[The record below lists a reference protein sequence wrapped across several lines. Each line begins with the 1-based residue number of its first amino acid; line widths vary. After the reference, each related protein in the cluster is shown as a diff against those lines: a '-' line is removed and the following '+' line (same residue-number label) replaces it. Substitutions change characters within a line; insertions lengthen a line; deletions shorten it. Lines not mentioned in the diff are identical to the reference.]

1 MVEQVQ
7 VIIDAIKDYG
17 AAAISTVSVGG
28 IAAVAG
34 VIAKIKNS
42 IDSTKKSMDEVLA
55 KKDDESAKMASRYNE
70 LVRTVETQNAKIDTL
85 TSEINKIKK

>member
-1 MVEQVQ
+1 MDLQA
-7 VIIDAIKDYG
+7 IIDAIKDYG
-17 AAAISTVSVGG
+17 AATISTISVGG
-28 IAAVAG
+28 ISAVAV

-42 IDSTKKSMDEVLA
+42 IDSTKKSMEAVLK
-55 KKDDESAKMASRYNE
+55 KKDEESDKMAARYNE

>member
-1 MVEQVQ
+1 MDLQA
-7 VIIDAIKDYG
+7 IIDAIKDYG
-17 AAAISTVSVGG
+17 AATISTISVGG
-28 IAAVAG
+28 ISAVAV

-42 IDSTKKSMDEVLA
+42 IDSTKKSMEAVLA
-55 KKDDESAKMASRYNE
+55 KKDAESDKMAARYNE

>member
-1 MVEQVQ
+1 MDLQA
-7 VIIDAIKDYG
+7 IIDAIKDYG
-17 AAAISTVSVGG
+17 AATISTISVGG
-28 IAAVAG
+28 ISAVAV

-42 IDSTKKSMDEVLA
+42 IDSTKKSMEEVLE
-55 KKDDESAKMASRYNE
+55 KKDDESDKMAARYNE

>member
-1 MVEQVQ
+1 MDLQA
-7 VIIDAIKDYG
+7 IIDAIKDYG
-17 AAAISTVSVGG
+17 AATISTISVGG
-28 IAAVAG
+28 ISAVAV

-42 IDSTKKSMDEVLA
+42 IDSTKKSMEAVLN
-55 KKDDESAKMASRYNE
+55 KKDEESDKMAARYNE